1 MRINDKI
8 LLENIED
15 YFNHKGLSP
24 HLIDDIKEKV
34 NTDIKNSE
42 KQDQDYIEYKGK
54 SPAQIIL
61 MIQRNLFALQL
72 NPVIFFILNFILIS
86 YLYDKQY
93 VQFQA
98 ITGMS
103 LFYCLIIFP
112 MTIVVCLRVSK
123 KNYLRSNK
131 LEMIMGTVIAIIS
144 LILIVLQAFNVTW
157 GIIPIT
163 NFGHQFF
170 FFVGIILVIV
180 GIFYKH
186 LEFSGIG
193 LLFCQKTIDAMIH
206 NPQTAQVF
214 SLIIWMLLV
223 ILVIYFTIRLS
234 SRTKI

>member
-34 NTDIKNSE
+34 ITDIKNSE
-42 KQDQDYIEYKGK
+42 KKDQDYIEYKRK

-61 MIQRNLFALQL
+61 MIQRNLFALQM

-103 LFYCLIIFP
+103 LFYCLVIFP
-112 MTIVVCLRVSK
+112 MTIVVYLRVSQ

-131 LEMIMGTVIAIIS
+131 IEMIMGTIIAIIS
-144 LILIVLQAFNVTW
+144 LLLIILQAFNITW
-157 GIIPIT
+157 RYT
-163 NFGHQFF
+163 NYKFWTSIFLF
-170 FFVGIILVIV
+170 IGIILVIA
-180 GIFYKH
+180 GIFYKR

-193 LLFCQKTIDAMIH
+193 LLFCQKTLDAMIH
-206 NPQTAQVF
+206 NPQSAQTF
-214 SLIIWMLLV
+214 SLIIWILLV
-223 ILVIYFTIRLS
+223 VLVIYFTIRLS
-234 SRTKI
+234 SRTRL

>member
-103 LFYCLIIFP
+103 LFYCLIIFS

-234 SRTKI
+234 SRTRI

>member
-34 NTDIKNSE
+34 ITDIKNSE
-42 KQDQDYIEYKGK
+42 KKDQDYIEYKRK

-61 MIQRNLFALQL
+61 MIQMNLFALQM
-72 NPVIFFILNFILIS
+72 NPVIFFIINFILIS

-103 LFYCLIIFP
+103 LFYCLVIFP
-112 MTIVVCLRVSK
+112 MTIVVYLRVSQ

-131 LEMIMGTVIAIIS
+131 IEMIMGTIIAIIS
-144 LILIVLQAFNVTW
+144 LLLIILQAFNITW
-157 GIIPIT
+157 GVIPIT
-163 NFGHQFF
+163 NFANQFF
-170 FFVGIILVIV
+170 FFIGIILVIA
-180 GIFYKH
+180 GIFYKR

-193 LLFCQKTIDAMIH
+193 LLFCQKTVDE
-206 NPQTAQVF
+206 
-214 SLIIWMLLV
+214 
-223 ILVIYFTIRLS
+223 
-234 SRTKI
+234 

>member
-1 MRINDKI
+1 MRTNDKI
-8 LLENIED
+8 LLDNIED

-42 KQDQDYIEYKGK
+42 EQDQDYIEYKGK

-103 LFYCLIIFP
+103 LFYCLVIFP

-131 LEMIMGTVIAIIS
+131 LEIIMGTIIAIIS
-144 LILIVLQAFNVTW
+144 LFLIVLQAFNITW

-170 FFVGIILVIV
+170 FFVGIILVIA

-214 SLIIWMLLV
+214 SLIIWVLLV

-234 SRTKI
+234 SRTRV